1 MKAARRLW
9 QKNETAEGIRERS
22 LAASKKIANAEKK
35 RANAEFKI
43 KFPGQRQ
50 KKGELAPISL
60 LCSYC
65 QTAYS
70 EEPQKIKWKCCSV
83 MSCSIKWR
91 LSCILLHANRKVAVL
106 EDDEG

>member
-1 MKAARRLW
+1 MLRL
-9 QKNETAEGIRERS
+9 QRGYVKVHQQRVKR
-22 LAASKKIANAEKK
+22 ANAEKK

-70 EEPQKIKWKCCSV
+70 EEPQKIESFDD
-83 MSCSIKWR
+83 SPEIS
-91 LSCILLHANRKVAVL
+91 
-106 EDDEG
+106 EEDEG